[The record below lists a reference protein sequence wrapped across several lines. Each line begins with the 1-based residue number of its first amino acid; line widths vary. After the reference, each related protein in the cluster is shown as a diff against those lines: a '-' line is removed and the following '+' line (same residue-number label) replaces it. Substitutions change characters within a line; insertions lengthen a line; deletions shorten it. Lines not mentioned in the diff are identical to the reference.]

1 MRRWLLAAAGG
12 LLVVLVVAQLV
23 LPGIAERR
31 LRSDL
36 ARHGRDVRVD
46 VAAFPGVKL
55 LWHRADRVTIR
66 VGSYRTGGGG
76 SGTSLPDLLA
86 RTKSTA
92 KLDVDIATLD
102 VPRLRLHDVRLHKD
116 GDALTGRVRMT
127 RADVDRALPVDLHLA
142 GAQTAPDQLSVS
154 GSTTVFGRRLS
165 GGAVIRV
172 ADGRI
177 VLRPAGVPF
186 ASFVTVPVFS
196 DDRVAVDGIS
206 AVPAPGGFA
215 VTAKGHLR

>member
-1 MRRWLLAAAGG
+1 MRRWVLVAVG
-12 LLVVLVVAQLV
+12 VVLVVLIAAQLF
-23 LPGIAERR
+23 LPGVAERR

-36 ARHGRDVRVD
+36 ARHGSGVHAS
-46 VAAFPGVKL
+46 VAAFPAVKL

-86 RTKSTA
+86 RTKSAA
-92 KLDVDIATLD
+92 KLDVDVATLD

-116 GDALTGRVRMT
+116 GDGLTGQVRMT
-127 RADVDRALPVDLHLA
+127 RADVDRALPPNLHVA

-154 GSTTVFGRRLS
+154 GSTTAFGRRLS

-172 ADGRI
+172 ENGRI
-177 VLRPAGVPF
+177 VLRPDGIPF
-186 ASFVTVPVFS
+186 GSFVTVPVFS

-206 AVPAPGGFA
+206 AAPASGGFA